1 MGEAGLPDL
10 AQNERGRQALKEMKA
25 SPYRYLTLTIGIA
38 AALATAFIT
47 FAPSTVSPVAV
58 RDALTR
64 LISPTTVPGFL
75 SSSLGASQRIGIV
88 SGHLGNDSGTVC
100 ADGLTEASVNLNIA
114 QRVQILLERQGYTVD
129 LLEEFDSRLEGY
141 RALALV
147 SIHADSCEY
156 INDQATGFKVAGA
169 VAGGASQASQ
179 HLVACLTNRYHAVT
193 SLPFRAGSIT
203 RDMTQYH
210 TYSEINRDTPAAII
224 ETGFL
229 YLDRSFLTQH
239 PDVAAEGIA
248 DGILCFVRN
257 EPLAES
263 QASP

>member
-1 MGEAGLPDL
+1 
-10 AQNERGRQALKEMKA
+10 MKA
-25 SPYRYLTLTIGIA
+25 SPYRFLVMTVGLA
-38 AALATAFIT
+38 AALATGFIT
-47 FAPSTVSPVAV
+47 FAPSTVSPGAV
-58 RDALTR
+58 REALAR
-64 LISPTTVPGFL
+64 LVSPTTVPGFL
-75 SSSLGASQRIGIV
+75 SSSLGASRHIGIV

-114 QRVQILLERQGYTVD
+114 QRVQDILERQGYTVD
-129 LLEEFDSRLEGY
+129 LLEEFDPRLNGY
-141 RALALV
+141 QALALV

-169 VAGGASQASQ
+169 VDGGAPQASQ
-179 HLVACLTNRYHAVT
+179 HLVACLTNRYAAVT

-210 TYSEINRDTPAAII
+210 TYSEIDRSTPAAII

-229 YLDRSFLTQH
+229 YLDRNFLTQH

-248 DGILCFVRN
+248 EGILCFVRN
-257 EPLAES
+257 EPLVGN
-263 QASP
+263 QTSP